1 MPKET
6 SVLKSFI
13 LLLTISLSFQT
24 LALPIDWHGVL
35 GFDTSILDGYRRI
48 DSSTF
53 PASVDDGS
61 QEIELPTGS
70 SVDGSWQSYIFRLQ
84 PNIIVNDS
92 ATIKAE
98 LSSGYARGGFVGD
111 NSQVSQQTG
120 LGNQLYPLN
129 FSNGNDGLVVNQLYA
144 ELYSDTATYI
154 LGRHPQHF
162 GLGAVVDSG
171 EDTWDRFS
179 YLRDGITVKVKLGN
193 FKIEP
198 YWTRVNNGSSLTKG
212 TRVKDYGIS
221 LVYDSVE
228 RDLAFGILYNKK
240 QGTANSDGYT
250 TTVNSAT
257 TANLGGTDVKMT
269 DLYFRKALGDFD
281 FAIEVPILSGEVGNV
296 FTGTTSYKA
305 QALIVETNYKA
316 NSSWSFG
323 VDAGKVN
330 GDDGGQTS
338 FDAMYLNPN
347 YQVANILFRYN
358 LRGIADDSSYNV
370 YDSYINNAS
379 YARLRARYSTEKWR
393 WDVAAIY
400 AKADQVAK
408 AGANAYNHLRNESFV
423 AQYDQQDDLGMEFDT
438 GFEYKWNSEIT
449 IGGQFGYLLT
459 GDYFGYTNTATKNE
473 VANSYLMQL
482 RASITF

>member
-1 MPKET
+1 M
-6 SVLKSFI
+6 LKSFI
-13 LLLTISLSFQT
+13 VFVVISCST
-24 LALPIDWHGVL
+24 SIYALPIDWHGVL
-35 GFDTSILDGYRRI
+35 GFDTSVLDAYRRVNTN
-48 DSSTF
+48 SFTLGN
-53 PASVDDGS
+53 DGS
-61 QEIELPTGS
+61 QEVELPTGEALS
-70 SVDGSWQSYIFRLQ
+70 GSWQSYIFRLQ
-84 PNIIVNDS
+84 PNIVVNDS

-111 NSQVSQQTG
+111 ESTLSQASGTA
-120 LGNQLYPLN
+120 NQLYPLN
-129 FSNGNDGLVVNQLYA
+129 FSTGADGLVVNQLYA
-144 ELYSDTATYI
+144 EIYSDTATYL

-198 YWTRVNNGSSLTKG
+198 YWTRVNNGTSLTKG

-240 QGTANSDGYT
+240 QTTASSLGYT

-257 TANLGGTDVKMT
+257 TQSIGATDVKMT
-269 DLYFRKALGDFD
+269 DIYFHKAFGDFD
-281 FAIEVPILSGEVGNV
+281 FGVEVPILTGEIGNV
-296 FTGTTSYKA
+296 YTGTTTYKA
-305 QALIVETNYKA
+305 QAIVLESNFKA
-316 NSSWSFG
+316 SSSWSFG
-323 VDAGKVN
+323 LDAGKVN
-330 GDDGGQTS
+330 GDDGGQSS

-358 LRGIADDSSYNV
+358 LRAIANDGSYNL
-370 YDSYINNAS
+370 YDSYINNAT

-393 WDVAAIY
+393 WDVAWIY

-408 AGANAYNHLRNESFV
+408 AGTTAYNHLRNESFT
-423 AQYDQQDDLGMEFDT
+423 ANFNQQDDLGMEFDS

-473 VANSYLMQL
+473 VANSYLLQL
-482 RASITF
+482 RAAITF